1 MEGST
6 HISLGDVHR
15 HGDAFHTKS
24 GHTLHALWTQKRSPS
39 RQPQLAL
46 AKSVCNHRA
55 QQLRQA
61 TPTCW
66 RLGYSLPHKTFDI
79 VGHHVWIQP
88 NSLRCPQFCAQL
100 PLQFCFPCAAAARP
114 PLPLTVVG
122 NCCHTAKCR
131 APLSAKQQIAYEFG
145 ITLQFVR
152 APCSSD
158 DAGLPL
164 PVHRWVSA
172 PCALCGV
179 NLYQKHKIGCA
190 FGWAL

>member
-6 HISLGDVHR
+6 HISTGDVHR

-39 RQPQLAL
+39 RQPQLVL

-114 PLPLTVVG
+114 PSPLLWLA
-122 NCCHTAKCR
+122 TAATQQNV
-131 APLSAKQQIAYEFG
+131 APLCLQNNKLHMNSGSHFSLFG
-145 ITLQFVR
+145 PH
-152 APCSSD
+152 APVTTPGC
-158 DAGLPL
+158 
-164 PVHRWVSA
+164 
-172 PCALCGV
+172 PC
-179 NLYQKHKIGCA
+179 LYIDG
-190 FGWAL
+190 